1 VQAQLL
7 GYLDQTVNVR
17 HSVEPREMTTDEL
30 RRKIAELSGKG
41 DAALPAPYVRIE
53 AEPVPQASIVDAEFT
68 EVDSGAK

>member
-41 DAALPAPYVRIE
+41 DVALPAPYVRL
-53 AEPVPQASIVDAEFT
+53 EPQRSIVDAEFT
-68 EVDSGAK
+68 EVKNEQ